1 MVNRLECDQLRYE
14 GALMSNWT
22 SYWRPP
28 PMMPPMPMRPGFY
41 PRPAVPF
48 GPQRPPMVQSA
59 CYDIVLFSDTD
70 EIYFC
75 TVLYLL
81 IVQLTDAQSQLY
93 QKVTVYLSEVVSLD
107 MCAII
112 VTVWSIV
119 LCCCLLVHLVITGSF
134 VCSR

>member
-1 MVNRLECDQLRYE
+1 
-14 GALMSNWT
+14 
-22 SYWRPP
+22 
-28 PMMPPMPMRPGFY
+28 
-41 PRPAVPF
+41 
-48 GPQRPPMVQSA
+48 MVQSA